1 MARKVKTTSNA
12 VKILHKRYIKG
23 NKKRL
28 EHLEREREKLNI
40 AQQIYDI
47 RTSAGLSQK
56 ELAELIGTT
65 QSVISRV
72 EDADYN
78 RHSLAMLRKIASALN
93 QRIEIRF
100 VPEAEKY
107 ALA

>member
-1 MARKVKTTSNA
+1 
-12 VKILHKRYIKG
+12 LHKRYIKG
-23 NKKRL
+23 SKKRL
-28 EHLEREREKLNI
+28 ERLERQREKLNI

-56 ELAELIGTT
+56 ELAEMIGKT

-100 VPEAEKY
+100 VPESEKY